1 MIKIDTLLRNT
12 VLVLALFATSTYLH
26 AAGTESKAEA
36 ELHNIDGSEHRFEL
50 AKQYYGQCISADGE
64 QFAQIQPYLR
74 NFTDMEVMAETMA
87 DPVKFMQL
95 MSVVNDPHTI
105 HVMSKCAS
113 EPVMWD
119 TWMKGM
125 TDFNKM
131 GRIMTRMMNPNMV
144 FAWMTASMNP
154 ATYEPFAKMSNPAY
168 YNKWMT
174 AMMNPTFYQPM
185 TSLADP
191 NWYTPRMQW
200 MMNPQSMQPITN
212 MMNMSVLPQARKAT
226 TQAIE

>member
-1 MIKIDTLLRNT
+1 MIKLNAILRNT
-12 VLVLALFATSTYLH
+12 ALVLALVATGSYLH
-26 AAGTESKAEA
+26 AAETENKAEA
-36 ELHNIDGSEHRFEL
+36 ELPNIDGSEHRFEL
-50 AKQYYGQCISADGE
+50 AKQYYGQCANVDSE
-64 QFAQIQPYLR
+64 QFDQIQPYLR
-74 NFTDMEVMAETMA
+74 AFTDMEVMAETMA

-95 MSVVNDPHTI
+95 MSVVNDPHTM
-105 HVMSKCAS
+105 HVMTKCAS

-119 TWMKGM
+119 TWMRGM

-131 GRIMTRMMNPNMV
+131 SRVMTHFMNPNMY

-154 ATYEPFAKMSNPAY
+154 AIYEPFTKMSNPAY

-185 TSLADP
+185 TSMADP

-200 MMNPQSMQPITN
+200 MMNPQSMQPIFN
-212 MMNMSVLPQARKAT
+212 MMNMGALPQAQKAVA
-226 TQAIE
+226 QPAE